1 MKKHIP
7 NFITLIN
14 LFCGCCALVFIFHKE
29 YVPAFWFIFF
39 GGLADYSDG
48 LVARMLDV
56 KSPLGKELDSMA
68 DMVTFGIVPGAIIY
82 TLLADHHFLENYY
95 VGKINWAAFP
105 AFIISVFSGL
115 RLARFNLDTRQSD
128 DFIGLPVP
136 SSTMFVTGLMLIY
149 HFDSFGLRETV
160 SSPYFLYPVIPILSY
175 LLVAE
180 LPMFSMKF
188 KGKQWKGNE
197 RRIIF
202 LLLGITLTI
211 FLKGTAFSIIV
222 ILYVLLSLME
232 RLFLQKN

>member
-14 LFCGCCALVFIFHKE
+14 LFCGCCALVFIFHKD
-29 YVPAFWFIFF
+29 YVPAFWFIFL

-48 LVARMLDV
+48 LVARILDV

-68 DMVTFGIVPGAIIY
+68 DMVTFGIAPGAIIY
-82 TLLADHHFLENYY
+82 TLLADHHLLENYFF
-95 VGKINWAAFP
+95 GEINLAALP
-105 AFIISVFSGL
+105 AFILSVFSGL
-115 RLARFNLDTRQSD
+115 RLARFNLDTRQSE

-149 HFDSFGLRETV
+149 HFDSFGLNETI

>member
-14 LFCGCCALVFIFHKE
+14 LFCGCCALIFIFHKE
-29 YVPAFWFIFF
+29 YVTAFWFIFF

-48 LVARMLDV
+48 LVARLLDV

-82 TLLADHHFLENYY
+82 TLLADHFLLEKYLFD
-95 VGKINWAAFP
+95 GKINWVALP

-115 RLARFNLDTRQSD
+115 RLARFNLDTRQTE
-128 DFIGLPVP
+128 DFIGLNAP
-136 SSTMFVTGLMLIY
+136 SCTMFVTGLMLIY
-149 HFDSFGLRETV
+149 HFDSFGLREIV
-160 SSPYFLYPVIPILSY
+160 SSPYFLYTVIPILSY

-188 KGKQWKGNE
+188 KGKQWRGNE
-197 RRIIF
+197 RRITF

-211 FLKGTAFSIIV
+211 FLRGCL
-222 ILYVLLSLME
+222 LYTSPSPRDQRGSRMPSSA
-232 RLFLQKN
+232 